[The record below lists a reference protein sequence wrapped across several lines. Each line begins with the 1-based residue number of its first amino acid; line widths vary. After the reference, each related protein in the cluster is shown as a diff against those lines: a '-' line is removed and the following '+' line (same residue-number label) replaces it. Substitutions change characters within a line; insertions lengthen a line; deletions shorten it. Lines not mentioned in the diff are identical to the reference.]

1 MVAKDV
7 TLNIRMDIEHRDRL
21 AALAEADKR
30 SVSALA
36 RLVLEA
42 WMDGEELPPAK
53 TAARR
58 LAVERELSRREGEGA
73 GDE

>member
-7 TLNIRMDIEHRDRL
+7 TLNIRMDLEHRDRL
-21 AALAEADKR
+21 AALAEADRR

-42 WMDGEELPPAK
+42 WMDGEELPAAK
-53 TAARR
+53 LTSEGRR
-58 LAVERELSRREGEGA
+58 LAVERELSRREGER
-73 GDE
+73 DE